1 MSKMTHTG
9 TIKTIVDQVAQVVID
24 DNLDCAAC
32 SIKGSCSVINSNKDI
47 LKINVDKTGFKTGE
61 KVEIIMSSQMAF
73 FALFW
78 AYIFPFIIL
87 ISGVI
92 VLSFYVDEGIAG
104 LISILILIIYYLM
117 LFLYRKYFNKRF
129 NLKIKHL

>member
-1 MSKMTHTG
+1 MSKMTHSG
-9 TIKTIVDQVAQVVID
+9 TIKTIVDQVAHVVID
-24 DNLDCAAC
+24 DNMDCAAC
-32 SIKGSCSVINSNKDI
+32 SIKGSCNVMNSNKDI
-47 LKINVDKTGFKTGE
+47 LKINVDKTGFKIGE

-73 FALFW
+73 LALFW

-87 ISGVI
+87 ILSVI
-92 VLSFYVDEGIAG
+92 VFTNYADEGIAG
-104 LISILILIIYYLM
+104 LISILILIIYYLI